1 LINYFYNSKIID
13 GFAFL
18 FIGVSIGL
26 YGPLALGRPLPFSS
40 PIVSSEIYDLDII
53 IFDLPSGALP
63 NINGISENYQIYIEP
78 LEDDLIILVASPNVG
93 SNDFSIV
100 SELVKYPETILSLI
114 RIENSSLILVDQII
128 LSELDKPLH
137 HVKGLFASQNQYF
150 ISSIGIDDEGCQ
162 SLQLHKLLIL
172 TDYEITVLEN
182 TLIFESTPKLCGTHN
197 PLQSGGRIS
206 LLDEDSLLLTVGDF
220 RMGPS
225 SIAEEVGYDGR
236 PIEMIFPNTYG
247 MIISINL
254 DDYNYEP
261 YSIGHR
267 NPQGLFVD
275 ENTGKIWSSEHG
287 PSGGGEL
294 NLIVKGNDYG
304 WPDKTLGIPYG
315 PNFTGG
321 NWNSDRW
328 SNHDGFINPI
338 FSWIP
343 SIAPSELVVYYGD
356 EFEFWNGDILLST
369 LRDTSIRR
377 LRLDEDRVLYDERI
391 FVGERIR
398 DLSILVDGRILMS
411 FDNGQIGIISRLE
424 N

>member
-1 LINYFYNSKIID
+1 
-13 GFAFL
+13 
-18 FIGVSIGL
+18 
-26 YGPLALGRPLPFSS
+26 
-40 PIVSSEIYDLDII
+40 
-53 IFDLPSGALP
+53 
-63 NINGISENYQIYIEP
+63 
-78 LEDDLIILVASPNVG
+78 
-93 SNDFSIV
+93 
-100 SELVKYPETILSLI
+100 
-114 RIENSSLILVDQII
+114 
-128 LSELDKPLH
+128 
-137 HVKGLFASQNQYF
+137 
-150 ISSIGIDDEGCQ
+150 
-162 SLQLHKLLIL
+162 
-172 TDYEITVLEN
+172 
-182 TLIFESTPKLCGTHN
+182 
-197 PLQSGGRIS
+197 
-206 LLDEDSLLLTVGDF
+206 
-220 RMGPS
+220 MGPS
-225 SIAEEVGYDGR
+225 KIAEEVGYDGR

-247 MIISINL
+247 MIILINL